1 MKTELKGNKLTLDID
16 LTPQDLAQ
24 LSKSGKSKIA
34 FTTGGFKYEGNL
46 GISIN
51 VIYSNRK
58 PQ

>member
-1 MKTELKGNKLTLDID
+1 MRITHTNNKLVLDID
-16 LTPQDLAQ
+16 LTPEASAQ

-34 FTTGGFKYEGNL
+34 FTTGGFKYENNL

-51 VIYSNRK
+51 IIYSNRK